1 MTETSEPSPR
11 PTDPIGRAL
20 FRCAYLFALA
30 GGLLMAAVAIMVVFS
45 VFGRWLFLAP
55 ISGDFEMVEIGTA
68 VAVFLFLPY
77 CHLTKGNV
85 IVDLFLS
92 RAPAKLRLAF
102 DVASG
107 VLLAVIAA
115 VLAWRMMLGGL
126 DMHRYHEVS
135 IILGVPIWPIFPFAV
150 ASFALLAVACLYTS
164 ARDLKGL
171 FE

>member
-1 MTETSEPSPR
+1 MTETSEQVPR
-11 PTDPIGRAL
+11 PSDPIGRAL
-20 FRCAYLFALA
+20 FGCAYFFALA
-30 GGLLMAAVAIMVVFS
+30 GGLLMTAIAIMVVVS
-45 VFGRWLFLAP
+45 VLGRWLFLAP
-55 ISGDFEMVEIGTA
+55 IFGDFEMVEIGTA

-92 RAPAKLRLAF
+92 WAPAKVRSAF

-115 VLAWRMMLGGL
+115 VLAWRMVLGGL

-135 IILGVPIWPIFPFAV
+135 IILAIPIWPVFPVAV
-150 ASFALLAVACLYTS
+150 ASFTLLAAACLYTS